1 MKNTLVIFDFDGTLA
16 DTAECIVAAVRRAYE
31 IHGLGELNEEA
42 LIAAIGLSLP
52 KVLSAGSQAIISEEV
67 MLELIETYRAE
78 YHALAEEYV
87 QLFPGI
93 HELVVS
99 LRDQGYT
106 LTIATSKSR
115 KSTQPMI
122 DLYWGP
128 DVFSHVIA
136 DEDVENKKPN
146 PDMIHRL
153 MEQTSSSPELVIM
166 IGDTIY
172 DIQMGKA
179 AGVRTC
185 GVSWGNHSRGQIE
198 KASPDYVVNS
208 VAELA
213 NTIKSLGLI

>member
-1 MKNTLVIFDFDGTLA
+1 MKNALVIFDFDGTLA
-16 DTAECIVAAVRRAYE
+16 DTTECILAAVRRSYD
-31 IHGLGELNEEA
+31 IHGLGDLNEEA
-42 LIAAIGLSLP
+42 LTDSIGLSLP
-52 KVLSAGSQAIISEEV
+52 KVLDAGSRAIISKEV
-67 MLELIETYRAE
+67 MPELIETYRAE
-78 YHALAEEYV
+78 YHDLAEEYV

-93 HELVVS
+93 HELVMS
-99 LRDQGYT
+99 LRDQGHI

-115 KSTQPMI
+115 KSAEPMI

-128 DVFSHVIA
+128 DIFSHIIA

-153 MEQTSSSPELVIM
+153 IEQTGSCTESVIM

-185 GVSWGNHSRGQIE
+185 GVSWGNHSREQLEG
-198 KASPDYVVNS
+198 ASPDYVVDS
-208 VAELA
+208 VDRLA
-213 NTIKSLGLI
+213 GIITAP